1 MGISGPKDRA
11 TFSIARDV
19 KTRLEQ
25 VVPKSERS
33 RYVEKAIDRALR
45 EDALQHLKKA
55 LDEIRSA
62 ASPKGESVTD
72 FLRRKRLEWDGR
84 PLHVLE
90 GRDE

>member
-19 KTRLEQ
+19 KARLEE

-45 EDALQHLKKA
+45 EDARQHLKKMM
-55 LDEIRSA
+55 DELPLTA
-62 ASPKGESVTD
+62 AATGESTTD

-84 PLHVLE
+84 PLNVLV